1 MHYRKVHDGSIF
13 SLCSLKD
20 GRLASGGGKDGRI
33 VLFDVDMN
41 PTSVEMEVEPHF
53 GAVRVIAEGKGSQFL
68 IGTTKNCIM
77 TGSFDL
83 GLSPVIMGHTDEVWG
98 LAVHPNMPQFVTGG
112 RDRLLQLWDSL
123 SHSVVW
129 SKDIGEQIQS
139 CAFSTDG
146 ELIAVGTALGKWMV
160 FDTLT
165 RELLAQYVDG
175 QEPIQT
181 IKFSP
186 DGNLLAVGS
195 RDNFI
200 YIYQVGSK
208 RLSKIGRCS
217 VSFLGSTL
225 RNQLFMMHFLQ
236 GHSSFVTHIDWS
248 EDSHQLRS
256 NSGDYEVL
264 YCKSIPTTGSDTPI
278 PKYFFFILLPGNAEL
293 CRQIT
298 SSSSLRDTK
307 WATQTCTISF
317 QTVGVW
323 PENADGSDVNCVGR
337 SSDGSLL
344 VSGDDW
350 GKVKIYSYPTSQ
362 PKVRFVSHVSDFF
375 VFLTFF
381 WDFDFSSH

>member
-1 MHYRKVHDGSIF
+1 M
-13 SLCSLKD
+13 KD

-98 LAVHPNMPQFVTGG
+98 LAVHPNLPQFVTGG

-139 CAFSTDG
+139 CAFSMDG
-146 ELIAVGTALGKWMV
+146 ELIAVGSVTGKWMV

-165 RELLAQYVDG
+165 RELLGQYIDG

-186 DGNLLAVGS
+186 DGNLLAIGS

-200 YIYQVGSK
+200 YMYQVGSK

-217 VSFLGSTL
+217 VS
-225 RNQLFMMHFLQ
+225 LFWLNSLAHMCSFEYSQ
-236 GHSSFVTHIDWS
+236 GHSSFVTHLDWS

-264 YCKSIPTTGSDTPI
+264 YCK
-278 PKYFFFILLPGNAEL
+278 
-293 CRQIT
+293 
-298 SSSSLRDTK
+298 
-307 WATQTCTISF
+307 
-317 QTVGVW
+317 
-323 PENADGSDVNCVGR
+323 CV
-337 SSDGSLL
+337 
-344 VSGDDW
+344 
-350 GKVKIYSYPTSQ
+350 
-362 PKVRFVSHVSDFF
+362 DFKN
-375 VFLTFF
+375 
-381 WDFDFSSH
+381 